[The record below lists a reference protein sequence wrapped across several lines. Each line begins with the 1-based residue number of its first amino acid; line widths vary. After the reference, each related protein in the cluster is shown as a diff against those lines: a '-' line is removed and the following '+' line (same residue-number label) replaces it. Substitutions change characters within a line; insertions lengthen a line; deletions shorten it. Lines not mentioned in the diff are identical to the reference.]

1 MDCHKLRRLLKKEEG
16 PKLDFKAEYDLST
29 ESGKKSSPKTLLP

>member
-16 PKLDFKAEYDLST
+16 PKLDFKQNMIYPLKA
-29 ESGKKSSPKTLLP
+29 GKKSSPKTLLP

>member
-29 ESGKKSSPKTLLP
+29 ESGKKELKTLLP